1 MSVQNYTE
9 LLAHKGHDIK
19 IHTYYDENVAIECND
34 CFEVL
39 LDFDNDEVSHS
50 CPCGVEI
57 DSNTDLCD
65 TCAGTLCIHKNPTTN
80 YECVMCI
87 EEQK

>member
-39 LDFDNDEVSHS
+39 LDFDNE
-50 CPCGVEI
+50 
-57 DSNTDLCD
+57 
-65 TCAGTLCIHKNPTTN
+65 
-80 YECVMCI
+80 I
-87 EEQK
+87 EEVVCACEVCESPDRNNIFAEGFCQECYEECRGENA